1 MTTQNVAARR
11 RSMSS
16 GAARYLVSMAVAA
29 AIGGAVLPQRAL
41 AADAATAAD
50 GPAAPAADQSALAE
64 VTVTGSRI
72 VRRDLSAPSPVV
84 TVNKDA
90 FDNTA
95 ATGIEAVLNTMPQFT
110 PVNTQFISGI
120 QGSATANP
128 GAATLNLRGIGAN
141 RNLVLIDGRRGQPSD
156 ATLAIDINTIPQSAI
171 ESVEVITGG
180 ASAVYGP
187 DAMAGVVN
195 FVLKKNF
202 QGLQLD
208 MQRTQTQI
216 GDGAET
222 RLSALMGM
230 NSADGKGNVMVGVD
244 FTKRDAA
251 YQINRDF
258 YVNGW
263 NDPGNPGGGFL
274 NMPGYAAPGGALSN
288 QPTQAGINAIL
299 PNAPKN
305 SKGASL
311 AAPGSVFYFN
321 TDGSPFIQQGGGYGY
336 NGPIDALGA
345 GRNTAVKVLS
355 TSNQLDQ
362 GFTQGYVSTPLDR
375 HSLFARGTYN
385 FNEHVQAYV
394 QGNYSNI
401 EVLTRGGLPPALTTW
416 QVQIPRDG
424 RALPAA
430 LNTLLDSRVVD
441 PKAPVGTTGSSAPW
455 NLSQVLNYTGPIT
468 IDNVTNVWQTVV
480 GLKGDLPFRDWTFDV
495 YASRGDTR
503 VDENYSGLPS
513 YQRYAFLVA
522 QPNFGAGTNIKAV
535 SPTPPKGPNVTQTL
549 SGYSINCPSGLPVF
563 QEFTPD
569 ASCLTGIADNMDNQV
584 RLGQEIYEGSI
595 QGALAPVPAGEAR
608 FALGATYRKD
618 DFAYNP
624 GNPASEVLD
633 SPIGLFASAATAGS
647 TNVKEV
653 YTEFLVPIVKKL
665 DLDLGYRMS
674 NFNTAGTKGTWKA
687 MFTFKAL
694 DSVSFRGGYQY
705 ATRAP
710 NTAELFTGP
719 TQQVVSFPSVD
730 PCSVATVSP
739 WGNIP
744 PGDTFSKTPSNPN
757 YLKVQALCRA
767 IIGNSTSG
775 FDTQTYNTPNGPSG
789 FTRQSPPFFPLE
801 IEIDTG
807 NPKVGPEFGRTFT
820 FGAVISEPFGI
831 SHLTGTIDAYRIAI
845 SDTIAPQSSTTVYN
859 NCFNYNGTSNPNYD
873 VNNPYCQMINREP
886 NTGDRATV
894 VALYSNLGNLLTQGI
909 DMQVNWSHD
918 LGPGRVLMG
927 TNVNYLNKFVYQTGP
942 TSPLVDAKGTLDQG
956 GQFSY
961 RILTN
966 VGYVWQALTVGL
978 NWEHLPSINNSA
990 ASLNPATT
998 IKGASA
1004 YDLFGLSS
1012 SYTWDKLTVRFGIDN
1027 LLDKAPLVIGANP
1040 GVTTASNA
1048 TNPGY
1053 YDPLGRRFY
1062 VGVTAKF

>member
-11 RSMSS
+11 RSMS
-16 GAARYLVSMAVAA
+16 GGARYLVSMAVAA
-29 AIGGAVLPQRAL
+29 AIGGVVLPQLVL
-41 AADAATAAD
+41 AADAVTT
-50 GPAAPAADQSALAE
+50 PDQSATTTSEPLAE
-64 VTVTGSRI
+64 VVITGSRI

-84 TVNKDA
+84 TVSKDA
-90 FDNTA
+90 FDNKA
-95 ATGIEAVLNTMPQFT
+95 ETGIEAVLNQMPQFT
-110 PVNTQFISGI
+110 PVNTQFTSGI

-156 ATLAIDINTIPQSAI
+156 ATLAIDVNTIPASAI

-208 MQRTQTQI
+208 VQHTETQA

-222 RLSALMGM
+222 RMSALMGM
-230 NSADGKGNVMVGVD
+230 NSGDGKGNVMVGVD
-244 FTKRDAA
+244 FTKRDAS

-263 NDPGNPGGGFL
+263 NDPGNPGNGFL
-274 NMPGYAAPGGALSN
+274 NMPGYAATSN
-288 QPTQAGINAIL
+288 QPSQAGINAIL
-299 PNAPKN
+299 PHAPLN
-305 SKGASL
+305 SKGSSL

-321 TDGSPFIQQGGGYGY
+321 NDGSPFIQQGGGYGY
-336 NGPIDALGA
+336 NGPIDALNA

-355 TSNQLDQ
+355 TNNQLDQ

-375 HSLFARGTYN
+375 HSLFARGAYN
-385 FNEHVQAYV
+385 FNEHIQAYV

-401 EVLTRGGLPPALTTW
+401 EVMTRGGLPPALTTW
-416 QVQIPRDG
+416 QVAIPRDG

-430 LNTLLDSRVVD
+430 LNTLLDSRAD
-441 PKAPVGTTGSSAPW
+441 PTAPW
-455 NLSQVLNYTGPIT
+455 NLSQVMNYTGPIT

-522 QPNFGAGTNIKAV
+522 QPNFGAGTGLKAA

-549 SGYSINCPSGLPVF
+549 SGYSIDCPSGLPVF
-563 QEFTPD
+563 QEFTPS
-569 ASCLTGIADNMDNQV
+569 AACLTGIADNMDNQV

-624 GNPASEVLD
+624 GNPATQVLD
-633 SPIGLFASAATAGS
+633 SPVGLFASAATAGS

-653 YTEFLVPIVKKL
+653 YTEFLVPVVKKL

-694 DSVSFRGGYQY
+694 DSLTFRGGYQY
-705 ATRAP
+705 AVRAP

-744 PGDTFSKTPSNPN
+744 PGDTFSKTPANPN

-775 FDTQTYNTPNGPSG
+775 FDTQTYNTPNGPNG

-820 FGAVISEPFGI
+820 FGAVITEPFGI

-859 NCFNYNGTSNPNYD
+859 NCFNYNGTSNPTYD
-873 VNNPYCQMINREP
+873 VNNPYCQMIHREP
-886 NTGDRATV
+886 TTGDRASV
-894 VALYSNLGNLLTQGI
+894 VALYSNLGTLLTQGI
-909 DMQVNWSHD
+909 DMQINWAHD
-918 LGPGRVLMG
+918 LGPGRVVMG
-927 TNVNYLNKFVYQTGP
+927 TNANYLNKFVYQTGP

-961 RILTN
+961 RLLTN
-966 VGYVWQALTVGL
+966 VAYVWQALTVGL

-990 ASLNPATT
+990 ASLNPKTT
-998 IKGASA
+998 IQGASA

-1012 SYTWDKLTVRFGIDN
+1012 SYNWGKFTFRFGIDN
-1027 LLDKAPLVIGANP
+1027 LLNKAPLVVGANP
-1040 GVTTASNA
+1040 GVTTASNQ

-1053 YDPLGRRFY
+1053 YDPIGRRFY
-1062 VGVTAKF
+1062 FGASAKF